1 MLPYDIRQ
9 LTNNER
15 FCIILRG
22 NFIQFAGFLFHLFF
36 DFISQCR
43 VFSSFVME
51 IKYLRNHSFHSFS
64 SPLFKFITWWT
75 IPRLICRWWK
85 NPFVAAD
92 YESLNAILSFIGRS
106 SSPGKNCEMDIS
118 FGNEDTQRVVK
129 LFGFMGPPLNFTA
142 TCVSQA
148 AWNFVLSCRKICQ
161 VKFLRSGSFIEYIRD
176 EINPPFYSELLG

>member
-1 MLPYDIRQ
+1 MNSLW
-9 LTNNER
+9 T
-15 FCIILRG
+15 LRE
-22 NFIQFAGFLFHLFF
+22 A
-36 DFISQCR
+36 
-43 VFSSFVME
+43 
-51 IKYLRNHSFHSFS
+51 
-64 SPLFKFITWWT
+64 

-85 NPFVAAD
+85 IEKNPFIAAD

-106 SSPGKNCEMDIS
+106 SSPRKNCEMDIS

-148 AWNFVLSCRKICQ
+148 TWNFVLSRRPDRKICQ

-176 EINPPFYSELLG
+176 EINSPFHSELLD